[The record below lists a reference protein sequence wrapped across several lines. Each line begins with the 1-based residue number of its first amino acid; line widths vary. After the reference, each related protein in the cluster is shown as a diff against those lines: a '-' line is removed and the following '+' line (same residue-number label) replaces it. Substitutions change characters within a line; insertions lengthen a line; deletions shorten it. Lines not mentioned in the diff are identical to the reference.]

1 MYRTKDGVSDGRTA
15 KFLPKYVVAS
25 KQQYAQQQAEKHKQA
40 NASNSEDG
48 ARVNPLSPKSRKF
61 LKEENIGGGK
71 TGGDISTIEIDHKK
85 GSLASGNVHATL
97 SSTVDLVK
105 TGL

>member
-48 ARVNPLSPKSRKF
+48 APVNPLSPKSRKF
-61 LKEENIGGGK
+61 LTEENIGGGK
-71 TGGDISTIEIDHKK
+71 TGGDISTIEIKAILLGNARKK
-85 GSLASGNVHATL
+85 TFFFQEVFPKIVL
-97 SSTVDLVK
+97 
-105 TGL
+105 